1 MKGLDLDGGFKLG
14 DLKLL
19 VRCELIRVKVRAVR
33 RGVWYRVLSRI
44 ERGLVDLAILT
55 VRRVRSPVLARSVV
69 FVVKRLLS
77 FMESRVARQMR
88 TVGYQ
93 LAEKLARVAVGWG
106 NGSAVSWVTDCAFAR
121 FLAVCHLNLP
131 GHFVG

>member
-1 MKGLDLDGGFKLG
+1 MKGLVLDGYFRLG

-19 VRCELIRVKVRAVR
+19 ERCELVRMKVRALR

-44 ERGLVDLAILT
+44 ERGLIDLAILT
-55 VRRVRSPVLARSVV
+55 VRRVRSPVLARSVMV
-69 FVVKRLLS
+69 AVERLLS

-93 LAEKLARVAVGWG
+93 SAERIARIAVSWGNRSAVGWVKDAG
-106 NGSAVSWVTDCAFAR
+106 FVR
-121 FLAVCHLNLP
+121 FLAVSHMNSLP
-131 GHFVG
+131 S